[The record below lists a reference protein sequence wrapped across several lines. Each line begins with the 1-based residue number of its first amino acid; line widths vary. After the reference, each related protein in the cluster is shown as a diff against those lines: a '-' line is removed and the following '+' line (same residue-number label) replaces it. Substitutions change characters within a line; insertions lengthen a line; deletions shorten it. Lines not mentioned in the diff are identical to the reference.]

1 MTPAPP
7 PRDRRRTAILA
18 IAAFDAVLLL
28 FPPVQWW
35 LASGDAVL
43 GLGYFLIAGLLVTLS
58 VVAIHHLDAAAGEDE
73 R

>member
-7 PRDRRRTAILA
+7 TRDRRRTAILV
-18 IAAFDAVLLL
+18 IAALDALLLL

-35 LASGDAVL
+35 LASGDATV
-43 GLGYFLIAGLLVTLS
+43 GIGYFLVAGLLVTLS
-58 VVAIHHLDAAAGEDE
+58 VVAIHHLDASAGEDE